1 MNSTNENASK
11 PQQKDNTMNNNNRIT
26 ADGFVGV
33 ERSRN
38 RTKRIFL
45 SGIASSV
52 NEKHIQSY
60 LERRNINPI
69 YISVF
74 PSKRKGTVLAKVHI
88 PFVDLPLVQ
97 DDDFWPRLVICKLWQ
112 SKESLGKQLSLS
124 HRPTHRPKH
133 PKVKTSHHM
142 YNGSHPS

>member
-1 MNSTNENASK
+1 
-11 PQQKDNTMNNNNRIT
+11 MNNYNMIT

-33 ERSRN
+33 DRRRN

-45 SGIASSV
+45 SGIASSD

-60 LERRNINPI
+60 LERRNINPT

-74 PSKRKGTVLAKVHI
+74 NFPENVKEQCRLKHI
-88 PFVDLPLVQ
+88 STLLIS
-97 DDDFWPRLVICKLWQ
+97 LLHKIVICKLWQ